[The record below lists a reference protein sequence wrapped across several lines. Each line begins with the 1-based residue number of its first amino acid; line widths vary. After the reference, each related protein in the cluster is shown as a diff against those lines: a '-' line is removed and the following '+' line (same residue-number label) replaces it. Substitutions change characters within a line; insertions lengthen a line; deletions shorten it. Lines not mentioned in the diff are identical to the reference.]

1 MQSILSNIIGSLVLS
16 IGSIYYARIA
26 LKDEEKIYKPK
37 YILSIILLTTVYTIV
52 FLNCEGG
59 IRSIINFIV
68 YVAVYRRLFN
78 ISVSKAILLTFIYSI
93 ILIVPE
99 MITLF
104 VASEI
109 LGISKHFIYT
119 EFAGSLQCNTIIC
132 SGFALLIFIGQKHL
146 QKLFSYKLE
155 SSIVNVIYS
164 IGTFTCVVVVF
175 YKIIEELQEITH
187 FDTLILVIMII
198 VFITILMSYYKAK
211 ISKQKTVAKY
221 DKMLEFIKIYETEIE
236 TQRVNNHEI
245 KNQFTT
251 IKSMMLDGVSIEG
264 IVAYIDEIYGDIRK
278 INNQEYAKLTYL
290 PANGIKGLLYFKI
303 DEAKS
308 KGINVSVNISSK
320 ITNSIITTL
329 DIKEFKNLGKLLGV
343 FIDNAIEASIK
354 TPEKAI
360 GIEMYTTGGGVEIIM
375 SNTFSGTIDEK
386 VGKEKYSTKG
396 KHRGHGLLL
405 ANNIIEQNSIFE
417 IHREIINVIYVQ
429 TLLIKEQ
436 KNQV

>member
-93 ILIVPE
+93 LLIVPE

-104 VASEI
+104 VTSNI
-109 LGISKHFIYT
+109 LLMSREYSYNVY
-119 EFAGSLQCNTIIC
+119 AGSAISNAIINL
-132 SGFALLIFIGQKHL
+132 FLIIITFIGRNGL
-146 QKLFSYKLE
+146 QKVFKNKLE
-155 SSIVNVIYS
+155 SSIVNIIYS
-164 IGTFTCVVVVF
+164 IGTFLCIVIVF
-175 YKIIEELQEITH
+175 FKIIEEFQEITH
-187 FDTLILVIMII
+187 SDTLILVIMII
-198 VFITILMSYYKAK
+198 VFITILMSYYKAR

-290 PANGIKGLLYFKI
+290 PANSIKGLLYFKI

>member
-1 MQSILSNIIGSLVLS
+1 MAID
-16 IGSIYYARIA
+16 IA
-26 LKDEEKIYKPK
+26 
-37 YILSIILLTTVYTIV
+37 
-52 FLNCEGG
+52 
-59 IRSIINFIV
+59 
-68 YVAVYRRLFN
+68 
-78 ISVSKAILLTFIYSI
+78 
-93 ILIVPE
+93 
-99 MITLF
+99 
-104 VASEI
+104 
-109 LGISKHFIYT
+109 GISKEYYYNN
-119 EFAGSLQCNTIIC
+119 FAGTFLANLIVC
-132 SGFALLIFIGQKHL
+132 SGFMLLTIIIQKYLH
-146 QKLFSYKLE
+146 KLFSYKLE
-155 SSIVNVIYS
+155 SNILNIIYI

-175 YKIIEELQEITH
+175 YKIIEEFQEITH
-187 FDTLILVIMII
+187 SDTLILVTMII
-198 VFITILMSYYKAK
+198 VFVTVLMSYYNAR

-221 DKMLEFIKIYETEIE
+221 DKMLEFIKVYETEIE
-236 TQRVNNHEI
+236 AQRVNNHEI

-251 IKSMMLDGVSIEG
+251 IKSMMLDGVSNEG

-329 DIKEFKNLGKLLGV
+329 GIKEFKNLGKLLGV

-360 GIEMYTTGGGVEIIM
+360 GIEMYTTGSGVEIIM
-375 SNTFSGTIDEK
+375 SNTFSGIIDEK

-417 IHREIINVIYVQ
+417 IHREIINIIYVQ
-429 TLLIKEQ
+429 TLLIKNQ

>member
-1 MQSILSNIIGSLVLS
+1 MQSILSIFIGGIVLTS
-16 IGSIYYARIA
+16 TEILYGKITLNSKFPKLTKMLPAILIVSA
-26 LKDEEKIYKPK
+26 L
-37 YILSIILLTTVYTIV
+37 YTIV
-52 FLNCEGG
+52 YFNLEG
-59 IRSIINFIV
+59 ISKTAINFLIHII
-68 YVAVYRRLFN
+68 YFKYLFE
-78 ISVSKAILLTFIYSI
+78 IKTSKSILLTFIYSI
-93 ILIVPE
+93 ILIIPDLV
-99 MITLF
+99 TLF
-104 VASEI
+104 VAI
-109 LGISKHFIYT
+109 DIAGISKEYYYNN
-119 EFAGSLQCNTIIC
+119 FAGAFFANLIVCFGFMLLTII
-132 SGFALLIFIGQKHL
+132 IKKYL

-155 SSIVNVIYS
+155 SSVVNVIYS

-175 YKIIEELQEITH
+175 YKIIEEFQEITH
-187 FDTLILVIMII
+187 SDILILVIMII

>member
-1 MQSILSNIIGSLVLS
+1 MQSILSNIIGSLILS
-16 IGSIYYARIA
+16 IGSIYYARVA

-37 YILSIILLTTVYTIV
+37 YILSILIITTVYTIV

-59 IRSIINFIV
+59 TRSIINFIA

-78 ISVSKAILLTFIYSI
+78 ISISKAILLTFVYSI

-104 VASEI
+104 VTSNI
-109 LGISKHFIYT
+109 LLMSRDYSYNVY
-119 EFAGSLQCNTIIC
+119 AGSAVSNAII
-132 SGFALLIFIGQKHL
+132 SLFLIIITFIGRNGL
-146 QKLFSYKLE
+146 QKMFKNKLE
-155 SSIVNVIYS
+155 NSIVNIIYS
-164 IGTFTCVVVVF
+164 IGTFLCIMIVF
-175 YKIIEELQEITH
+175 FKIIEEFQEITH
-187 FDTLILVIMII
+187 SDTLILVAMII
-198 VFITILMSYYKAK
+198 VFVTILMSYYKAR
-211 ISKQKTVAKY
+211 ISKQKIVAKY
-221 DKMLEFIKIYETEIE
+221 DKMLEFIKVYETEIE

-251 IKSMMLDGVSIEG
+251 IKSMMLDGVSSEG

-329 DIKEFKNLGKLLGV
+329 GIKEFKNLGKLLGV

-360 GIEMYTTGGGVEIIM
+360 GIEMYTTGNGVEIIM
-375 SNTFSGTIDEK
+375 SNTFSGIIDEK

-417 IHREIINVIYVQ
+417 IHREIINIIYVQ

>member
-1 MQSILSNIIGSLVLS
+1 
-16 IGSIYYARIA
+16 
-26 LKDEEKIYKPK
+26 
-37 YILSIILLTTVYTIV
+37 
-52 FLNCEGG
+52 
-59 IRSIINFIV
+59 
-68 YVAVYRRLFN
+68 
-78 ISVSKAILLTFIYSI
+78 
-93 ILIVPE
+93 

-104 VASEI
+104 VTSNI
-109 LGISKHFIYT
+109 LLMSREYSYNVY
-119 EFAGSLQCNTIIC
+119 AGSAISNAIINL
-132 SGFALLIFIGQKHL
+132 FLIIITFIGRNGL
-146 QKLFSYKLE
+146 QKVFKNKLE
-155 SSIVNVIYS
+155 SSIVNIIYS
-164 IGTFTCVVVVF
+164 IGTFLCIVIVF
-175 YKIIEELQEITH
+175 FKIIEEFQEITRS
-187 FDTLILVIMII
+187 DTLILVIMII

>member
-1 MQSILSNIIGSLVLS
+1 MQSILSNIIGSLILS
-16 IGSIYYARIA
+16 IGSIYYARVA

-37 YILSIILLTTVYTIV
+37 YILSILIITTVYTIV

-59 IRSIINFIV
+59 TRSIINFIA

-78 ISVSKAILLTFIYSI
+78 ISISKAILLTFVYSI
-93 ILIVPE
+93 ILMVPDL
-99 MITLF
+99 ITLF
-104 VASEI
+104 VAI
-109 LGISKHFIYT
+109 DIVGISKEYYYNN
-119 EFAGSLQCNTIIC
+119 FAGTALANIIVS
-132 SGFALLIFIGQKHL
+132 SGFALLTFIGQKHL
-146 QKLFSYKLE
+146 QRLFRHKLE
-155 SSIVNVIYS
+155 SNILNIIYL

-175 YKIIEELQEITH
+175 YKIIEEFQEITH
-187 FDTLILVIMII
+187 ADTLILVIMII
-198 VFITILMSYYKAK
+198 VFVTVLMSYYNAR

-221 DKMLEFIKIYETEIE
+221 DKMLEFIKVYETEIE

-251 IKSMMLDGVSIEG
+251 IKSMMLDGVSNEG

-329 DIKEFKNLGKLLGV
+329 GIKEFKNLGKLLGV

-360 GIEMYTTGGGVEIIM
+360 GIEMYTTGNGVEIIM
-375 SNTFSGTIDEK
+375 SNTFSGIIDEK

-417 IHREIINVIYVQ
+417 IHREIINIIYVQ
-429 TLLIKEQ
+429 TLLIKNQ

>member
-1 MQSILSNIIGSLVLS
+1 M
-16 IGSIYYARIA
+16 
-26 LKDEEKIYKPK
+26 
-37 YILSIILLTTVYTIV
+37 

-104 VASEI
+104 VTSNI
-109 LGISKHFIYT
+109 LLMSREYSYNVY
-119 EFAGSLQCNTIIC
+119 AGSAISNAIINL
-132 SGFALLIFIGQKHL
+132 FLIIITFIGRNGL
-146 QKLFSYKLE
+146 QKVFKNKLE
-155 SSIVNVIYS
+155 SSIVNIIYS
-164 IGTFTCVVVVF
+164 IGTFLCIVIVF
-175 YKIIEELQEITH
+175 FKIIEEFQEITH
-187 FDTLILVIMII
+187 SDTLILVIMII

>member
-1 MQSILSNIIGSLVLS
+1 MQSILSNIIGSLILS
-16 IGSIYYARIA
+16 IGSIYYARVA

-37 YILSIILLTTVYTIV
+37 YILSILIITTVYTIV

-59 IRSIINFIV
+59 TRSIINFIA

-78 ISVSKAILLTFIYSI
+78 ISISKAILLTFVYSI

-104 VASEI
+104 VASDI

-119 EFAGSLQCNTIIC
+119 AFAGSLQCNTIIC
-132 SGFALLIFIGQKHL
+132 SGFILLVFIGQKLL

-155 SSIVNVIYS
+155 NNIINILYA
-164 IGTFTCVVVVF
+164 IGTFVCIVVIF
-175 YKIIEELQEITH
+175 YNIIDMFQEITNS
-187 FDTLILVIMII
+187 DILVLVLLII
-198 VFITILMSYYKAK
+198 IFSAMLMSYYKAK

-251 IKSMMLDGVSIEG
+251 IKSMMLDGVSSEG

-303 DEAKS
+303 DEAKT

-360 GIEMYTTGGGVEIIM
+360 GIEMYTTGNGVEIIM
-375 SNTFSGTIDEK
+375 SNTFSGIIDEK

-417 IHREIINVIYVQ
+417 IHREIINIIYVQ
-429 TLLIKEQ
+429 TLLIKNQ

>member
-104 VASEI
+104 VTSNI
-109 LGISKHFIYT
+109 LLMSREYSYNVY
-119 EFAGSLQCNTIIC
+119 AGSAISNAIINL
-132 SGFALLIFIGQKHL
+132 FLIIITFIGRNGL
-146 QKLFSYKLE
+146 QKVFKNKLE
-155 SSIVNVIYS
+155 SSIVNIIYS
-164 IGTFTCVVVVF
+164 IGTFLCIVIVF
-175 YKIIEELQEITH
+175 FKIIEEFQEITRS
-187 FDTLILVIMII
+187 DTLILVIMII

-405 ANNIIEQNSIFE
+405 ANNIKEQNRSSP
-417 IHREIINVIYVQ
+417 
-429 TLLIKEQ
+429 TTGS
-436 KNQV
+436 